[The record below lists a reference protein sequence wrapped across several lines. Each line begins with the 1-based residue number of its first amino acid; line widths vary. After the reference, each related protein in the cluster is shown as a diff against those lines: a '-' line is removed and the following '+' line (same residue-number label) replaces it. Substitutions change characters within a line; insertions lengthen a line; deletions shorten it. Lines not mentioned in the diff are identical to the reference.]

1 MDAEPIKKKL
11 HRYYDMIAGGVCL
24 VRQSAE
30 EQILFVNKEMLKL
43 YQCKTEQE
51 FYQLTKGRFA
61 GLMEADDYMPL
72 ETRMNSRHGDAKE
85 GYAFLAFRCYT
96 KEGAYRHIEGT
107 FQNGDVPGFGKVWML
122 NLVNKERSMAVS
134 DLDPVTGLLNMHA
147 FYQRVEKKIDALRAN
162 QQPDDTGMPYCPVYL
177 NLTNFKVYNE
187 TQGIYE
193 GDRMLRRIGQQ
204 LKRAFPSSYITRL
217 SGDNFAMFVPRDGL
231 ENKIKDLCQT
241 INDEIRIPNIAV
253 KAGISFIEF
262 DASMHR
268 RAITTYFD
276 QAKLACD
283 SIKTDATRF
292 AAFYNESMQQ
302 SLSDRIFILD
312 NLDRAIEQGH
322 IQVYYQPVIRTMTGK
337 LCGCEALARWIDPK
351 RGTLSPGLFIPVL
364 EESRLISRLDRYIIE
379 EVARLLRY
387 QMDNNHPIVPIS
399 VNLSRY
405 DFMLM
410 DPHAFVERIVEQYH
424 IPRYYLRIEVTESVL
439 VKNRQ
444 LLVDKLRQFHQSG
457 YQVWLDDFGSAYS
470 SLNVLQNYE
479 FDELKIDQ
487 GLLRYFNEESR
498 KIIRSIVLMAKTMG
512 THVLAEGA
520 ETQEHVDFLRSIG
533 CEKIQGYFYGRPMP
547 YELLH
552 EHHKETAWP
561 IESLSEEQ
569 AYDAAGLVNLITDAP
584 VAIIQYRDDG
594 AQIISA
600 NEAYQHTLKATGTQ
614 SLAEF
619 NANMCDTQ
627 YPMREK
633 LLSFL
638 ASAVHSE
645 RESRMTFVENGQ
657 YMRLSA
663 HKLAETPSFA
673 LLQAQLTNLTYD
685 QDLTT
690 FHRYENVFRN
700 LMLVYDDIYFIDHQN
715 KEVHVIESLT
725 SLWQAGDTIEGLQAM
740 ADAYARHYIYAEDR
754 TRFRQFLT
762 PDAIY
767 RQAEQSGR
775 SEAIEMFRVQKAN
788 GRFVWMIFDAIV
800 IYKSACKD
808 ILLCV
813 RENIWE
819 RQANL
824 YALLPQFL
832 PYLDGEQT
840 RHSSVE
846 EEAALWRAICNVS
859 PLPLYWKDRE
869 LRYRGVSPAFLDC
882 AGLRDASEVIG
893 KTDDE
898 LGWCLED
905 EVERRAER
913 EAIEK
918 GMVYADYIC
927 TCVLHGVTQR
937 IAITSFPV
945 HQSGQITG
953 VLGYFHFNNEAAE
966 KQEQERLGILDR
978 ATGLLGFR
986 GMIMAGMNLEENR
999 IQRGEDY
1006 LGIILQVPEVKVL
1019 AQQYSPE
1026 VQQQILATICEH
1038 LNEGGPLAQVSG
1050 YIGSGVFIC
1059 FCKTRY
1065 LEDPVGQIQQLKKNI
1080 ESITSV
1086 AGFSCTLTLN
1096 YTMLRGSEAKDFNT
1110 MLYLLATR
1118 LHEATCQRWNFER
1131 PNEEGVMLDLRRLAT
1146 LEDAVSIIA
1155 VDTYDLLYCNS
1166 AFLRLLHLPDFPDSY
1181 RGKKCYE
1188 LLARNAAPCATC
1200 DNHRLQR
1207 GCFCTRLRSDH
1218 FSQADILQRDTLVT
1232 YQGQTARFSLITDLQ
1247 AYHLTGD
1254 DDRKTLLHREEVI
1267 NDIITTGIQ
1276 EKNPEEGIHKIIAR
1290 VGEALQAE
1298 RVLIFEENGD
1308 GTVSNTYEWRR
1319 DTAESIMM
1327 DLQNIPMERIQPLY
1341 DHFAQSPMLILNDI
1355 APFLQVHPGFTPVL
1369 HGLTS
1374 IVSGHLTESGRSIG
1388 FTEVINPA
1396 SETFASA
1403 DFLLNS
1409 LTSVLA
1415 ILLRNR
1421 DMLRR
1426 LELYSYRDQLT
1437 GVGNR
1442 RAMLSYIHSI
1452 PDGTSVAFLFADING
1467 LKKENDT
1474 NGHEAGD
1481 RLIQNVAAV
1490 FAEAVGASRVFRMG
1504 GDEFLLICDGL
1515 GQQESEALLQKL
1527 QADFCAKHLSVA
1539 IGGAVRT
1546 TPLES
1551 IDAILSDTD
1560 ALMYENK
1567 RQMHE
1572 QAANET
1578 RP

>member
-72 ETRMNSRHGDAKE
+72 EARMNSRHGEAAE

-96 KEGAYRHIEGT
+96 KEGVYLHVEGT
-107 FQNGDVPGFGKVWML
+107 FQNGTVPGFGKVWML

-147 FYQRVEKKIDALRAN
+147 FYQRVEKKIDAQRAKR
-162 QQPDDTGMPYCPVYL
+162 QPDDTGMLYCPVYL

-187 TQGIYE
+187 THGLYE
-193 GDRMLRRIGQQ
+193 GDRMLRKIGQM
-204 LKRAFPSSYITRL
+204 LKSKFPSSYITRL
-217 SGDNFAMFVPRDGL
+217 SGDNFALFVPRQGL
-231 ENKIKDLCQT
+231 EIKIRDLCQAV
-241 INDEIRIPNIAV
+241 NNEIHIPNITM
-253 KAGISFIEF
+253 KAGIGSLEVEPGE
-262 DASMHR
+262 R
-268 RAITTYFD
+268 RRTITAYFD

-283 SIKTDATRF
+283 SIKKDATRF
-292 AAFYNESMQQ
+292 AAFYHDSMRR
-302 SLSDRIFILD
+302 SMADRIFILD

-337 LCGCEALARWIDPK
+337 LCGCEALARWIDPIK
-351 RGTLSPGLFIPVL
+351 GTISPGSFVPVL
-364 EESRLISRLDRYIIE
+364 EESRLISRLDRYVIE
-379 EVARLLRY
+379 KVAQLLRY
-387 QMDNNHPIVPIS
+387 QLENNLPMVPIS

-405 DFMLM
+405 DFILM
-410 DPHAFVERIVEQYH
+410 DPLAFIEHIVEQYH

-439 VKNRQ
+439 VKNRH
-444 LLVDKLRQFHQSG
+444 LLIDKLQQFHQSG

-487 GLLRYFNEESR
+487 GLLRYFNEDSR

-584 VAIIQYRDDG
+584 VAILQYRDDG
-594 AQIISA
+594 TQIISA

-614 SLAEF
+614 SLAAF

-633 LLSFL
+633 FLSFL
-638 ASAVHSE
+638 ASAVHSD

-657 YMRLSA
+657 YMRMSA

-700 LMLVYDDIYFIDHQN
+700 LMLIYDDIYFIDPQN

-725 SLWQAGDTIEGLQAM
+725 SLWQPGDTIEGLQAM

-846 EEAALWRAICNVS
+846 EEAALWRAIYNVS

-905 EVERRAER
+905 EIETRAER

-918 GMVYADYIC
+918 GMVHRDYIC

-937 IAITSFPV
+937 ITVTSFPI

-966 KQEQERLGILDR
+966 RQEQERLGILDR

-986 GMIMAGMNLEENR
+986 GMIMAGMNLEEDR

-1038 LNEGGPLAQVSG
+1038 LNEGGPLTQVSG

-1065 LEDPVGQIQQLKKNI
+1065 LEDPVGQLQKLKKRI

-1096 YTMLRGSEAKDFNT
+1096 YTMIRGSEAKGFNT
-1110 MLYLLATR
+1110 MLYLLAKR

-1131 PNEEGVMLDLRRLAT
+1131 PSEGGVMLDLTQLAT

-1166 AFLRLLHLPDFPDSY
+1166 AFLRLLHLPDSPNSY

-1207 GCFCTRLRSDH
+1207 GCFCTWLRSSH
-1218 FSQADILQRDTLVT
+1218 FSQADLLQRDTLVT

-1369 HGLTS
+1369 HGLTN

-1388 FTEVINPA
+1388 FTEVVNPA

-1403 DFLLNS
+1403 TFLLSS

-1421 DMLRR
+1421 DMIQR
-1426 LELYSYRDQLT
+1426 LETYGYHDQLT
-1437 GVGNR
+1437 GVSNR
-1442 RAMLSYIHSI
+1442 RAMLSFVRTV
-1452 PDGTSVAFLFADING
+1452 PDGTSLAFFFGDING
-1467 LKKENDT
+1467 LKVVNDT
-1474 NGHEAGD
+1474 KGHEAGD
-1481 RLIQNVAAV
+1481 QLIKKTAAVLVAA
-1490 FAEAVGASRVFRMG
+1490 AGPDHVFRMG
-1504 GDEFLLICDGL
+1504 GDEFLLIVENVTE
-1515 GQQESEALLQKL
+1515 QEADAMLLELRAAYARQ
-1527 QADFCAKHLSVA
+1527 HLSVA
-1539 IGGAVRT
+1539 LGCTVQCAPIH
-1546 TPLES
+1546 S
-1551 IDAILSDTD
+1551 IDTILSDTD

-1567 RQMHE
+1567 RQIHG
-1572 QAANET
+1572 QDADET
-1578 RP
+1578 RQ

>member
-1 MDAEPIKKKL
+1 MDTEPLQKKL
-11 HRYYDMIAGGVCL
+11 HQYYDQLAGGLCL
-24 VRQSAE
+24 LRQDRD
-30 EQILFVNKEMLKL
+30 EQILFVNSEILAL
-43 YQCKTEQE
+43 YQCANEEE
-51 FYQLTKGRFA
+51 FYYMTGGKFSGMMNR
-61 GLMEADDYMPL
+61 EDYVPL
-72 ETRMNSRHGDAKE
+72 RTRMNSRHGDQSSSYAYLTFRYYTRKGQSRYVE
-85 GYAFLAFRCYT
+85 GCCREAEFP
-96 KEGAYRHIEGT
+96 EI
-107 FQNGDVPGFGKVWML
+107 GKVW
-122 NLVNKERSMAVS
+122 LVNILNREGRES
-134 DLDPVTGLLNMHA
+134 DGELDSVTGLLNMHA
-147 FYQRVEKKIDALRAN
+147 FYQRIQELAGGSA
-162 QQPDDTGMPYCPVYL
+162 GPYPAYASVYL
-177 NLTNFKVYNE
+177 NLTNFKLFNE
-187 TQGIYE
+187 MHGIYE
-193 GDRMLRRIGQQ
+193 GDRL
-204 LKRAFPSSYITRL
+204 LKSIAGLLKTEFSSSCLSRL
-217 SGDNFAMFVPRDGL
+217 SGDNFALFVPRAGL
-231 ENKIKDLCQT
+231 KAKIEDLCHKADRL
-241 INDEIRIPNIAV
+241 IHNPSIV
-253 KAGISFIEF
+253 MKAGVYLLTGQEEALSSLASTSF
-262 DASMHR
+262 DM
-268 RAITTYFD
+268 
-276 QAKLACD
+276 AKLACD
-283 SIKTDATRF
+283 SIKRDATRCC
-292 AAFYNESMQQ
+292 AVYHEDMRREVM
-302 SLSDRIFILD
+302 DRAYIID
-312 NLDRAIEQGH
+312 NLDRAIRDGH
-322 IQVYYQPVIRTMTGK
+322 IKVYLQPVVRALTGE
-337 LCGCEALARWIDPK
+337 LCGYEALARWESPG
-351 RGTLSPGLFIPVL
+351 RGVFSPGLFIPVL
-364 EESRLISRLDRYIIE
+364 EDTRLIYKLDTYMLQ
-379 EVARLLRY
+379 EVGRLLRY
-387 QMDNNHPIVPIS
+387 QLQNNLPMVPVS

-405 DFMLM
+405 DFLLM
-410 DPHAFVERIVEQYH
+410 DPLSVVEEVVARFH
-424 IPRYYLRIEVTESVL
+424 IPRYYLRLEVTESALVQEHDVL
-439 VKNRQ
+439 VK
-444 LLVDKLRQFHQSG
+444 KLRQFREAG

-520 ETQEHVDFLRSIG
+520 ETKEHVDFLRSIG

-600 NEAYQHTLKATGTQ
+600 NEAYQHTLKVTGTQ

-633 LLSFL
+633 FLSFL

-700 LMLVYDDIYFIDHQN
+700 LMLIYDDIYFIDHQN
-715 KEVHVIESLT
+715 KEVHVIESMT

-754 TRFRQFLT
+754 TRFHQFLT

-832 PYLDGEQT
+832 PYLDGAQT
-840 RHSSVE
+840 RQSSVE

-882 AGLRDASEVIG
+882 TGLRDASEVIG

-905 EVERRAER
+905 EVETRAER

-937 IAITSFPV
+937 ITITSFPI

-986 GMIMAGMNLEENR
+986 GMIMAGMNLEEDR

-1038 LNEGGPLAQVSG
+1038 LDEGGPLAQISS

-1065 LEDPVGQIQQLKKNI
+1065 LKDPVGQIQQLKKNI

-1096 YTMLRGSEAKDFNT
+1096 YTMIRGSEAKGFNT

-1131 PNEEGVMLDLRRLAT
+1131 PSEGGVMLDLTQLST

-1166 AFLRLLHLPDFPDSY
+1166 AFLRLLHLPDSPNSY

-1218 FSQADILQRDTLVT
+1218 FSQADILQRDTLVI

-1290 VGEALQAE
+1290 IGETLQAE

-1409 LTSVLA
+1409 LTSVAA
-1415 ILLRNR
+1415 IMLRNR

-1442 RAMLSYIHSI
+1442 RALLSFIRTI
-1452 PDGTSVAFLFADING
+1452 PDGTSLAFFFGDING
-1467 LKKENDT
+1467 LKVENDT
-1474 NGHEAGD
+1474 KGHEAGD
-1481 RLIQNVAAV
+1481 LLIKKAATVLVAA
-1490 FAEAVGASRVFRMG
+1490 AGPERVFRMG
-1504 GDEFLLICDGL
+1504 GDEFLLIVENITK
-1515 GQQESEALLQKL
+1515 QE
-1527 QADFCAKHLSVA
+1527 ADAMLKELRATYARQHISVA
-1539 IGGAVRT
+1539 IGCTVQVS
-1546 TPLES
+1546 PLRS
-1551 IDAILSDTD
+1551 IDTILSEAD

-1567 RQMHE
+1567 RQMHAHHKE
-1572 QAANET
+1572 S
-1578 RP
+1578 